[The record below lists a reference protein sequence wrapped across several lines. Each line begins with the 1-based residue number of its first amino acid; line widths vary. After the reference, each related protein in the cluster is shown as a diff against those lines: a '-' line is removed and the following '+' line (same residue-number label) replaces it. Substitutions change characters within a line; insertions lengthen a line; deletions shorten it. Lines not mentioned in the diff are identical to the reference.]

1 MIKKYRN
8 IPPRLLGLESL
19 LRRCRLNSFD
29 KERAEQEL
37 INRKAGYKGE
47 KSVDYTLSFLAE
59 KKYSIFHDL
68 RLPHGDHYFQMDTIL
83 ISKSFILIMEVKN
96 LAGIIYF
103 DPEFDQMIRELDGK
117 KEGFPNP
124 LTQVKRHKY
133 QVKHWL
139 DRYKLPQLPI
149 ETLVVFSHPS
159 TIIQAS
165 NLSPEQKKQITH
177 STNLF
182 SKIGPLERR
191 YIKEILETK
200 EIRKL
205 VDSFIKNHTPDLPNL
220 IEQFH
225 IQKNNILKGV
235 HCPKCY
241 SMPMK
246 RDYGKW
252 ICSACGFSSRQAHL
266 DSLIDYLFLIGPTI
280 TNQQLRN
287 FLQIPSR
294 FVATDI
300 LTSLK
305 VEQHGSTKGRTYQ
318 LSSIL
323 EKKM

>member
-1 MIKKYRN
+1 MIKKHRN
-8 IPPRLLGLESL
+8 IPPRMLGLESL

-29 KERAEQEL
+29 RERAEKEL

-47 KSVDYTLSFLAE
+47 KSVDYTLSLLAE
-59 KKYSIFHDL
+59 KKYFIFQDL
-68 RLPHGDHYFQMDTIL
+68 RLPHGDSHFQMDTVL
-83 ISKSFILIMEVKN
+83 VSKSFILLMEVKN

-103 DPEFDQMIRELDGK
+103 EPEFDQMIRELDGK
-117 KEGFPNP
+117 KEGYPNP

-139 DRYKLPQLPI
+139 DRHKLPQLPI

-182 SKIGPLERR
+182 SKIGPMERR
-191 YIKEILETK
+191 YINEILETK
-200 EIRKL
+200 EMKKL
-205 VDSFIKNHTPDLPNL
+205 ADSFIKNHTPDLPNL

-225 IQKNNILKGV
+225 IQRNNILKGV

-241 SMPMK
+241 SLPMK

-252 ICSACGFSSRQAHL
+252 TCSACDFSSRQAHL

-280 TNQQLRN
+280 TNQQLRH
-287 FLQIPSR
+287 FLQTPSR
-294 FVATDI
+294 YLATDI
-300 LTSLK
+300 LTSLNVK
-305 VEQHGSTKGRTYQ
+305 RQGSTKGTTYQ
-318 LSSIL
+318 LLSLL
-323 EKKM
+323 EKKR